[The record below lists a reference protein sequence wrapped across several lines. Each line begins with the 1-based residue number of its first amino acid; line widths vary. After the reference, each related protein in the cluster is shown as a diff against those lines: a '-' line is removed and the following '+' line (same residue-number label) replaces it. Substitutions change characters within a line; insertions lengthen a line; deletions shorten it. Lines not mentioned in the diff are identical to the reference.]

1 VPLTVK
7 LSAEDAVAAFDA
19 LIAND
24 DVPNNDP
31 VILAILPDTLMAS
44 LLNVPNLTESSDDTA
59 KIGIP
64 EISFTENRDPDNWS
78 VTENN

>member
-1 VPLTVK
+1 L
-7 LSAEDAVAAFDA
+7 LAQLA
-19 LIAND
+19 
-24 DVPNNDP
+24 VPNNEP
-31 VILAILPDTLMAS
+31 VILAFEPDTIMAS

-64 EISFTENRDPDNWS
+64 EISFTENSEPVSES